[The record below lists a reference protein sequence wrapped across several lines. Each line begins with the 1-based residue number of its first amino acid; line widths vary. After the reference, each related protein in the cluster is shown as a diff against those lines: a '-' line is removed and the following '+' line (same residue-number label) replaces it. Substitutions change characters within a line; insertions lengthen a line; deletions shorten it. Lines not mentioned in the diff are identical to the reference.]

1 MDESREIEG
10 FSALVSLAGHPELF
24 DSAYELA
31 VLRDDAVRAGVE
43 MGEFLLGYCL
53 AGKLGSQSPPGRLLS
68 SLLVYDKVR
77 EMAAL
82 YRANPS
88 DDSWMP
94 DLNHRESYR
103 ASMAKAV
110 DIIDDLYAEA
120 LNEVQAYEISNGIR
134 GK

>member
-1 MDESREIEG
+1 MDESREIER

-31 VLRDDAVRAGVE
+31 VLRDDAVQAGVE
-43 MGEFLLGYCL
+43 MGEFLLGYRL
-53 AGKLGSQSPPGRLLS
+53 AGELGSQSPPGRLLS
-68 SLLVYDKVR
+68 CLSVYEKVR

-94 DLNHRESYR
+94 DLYHRESYR
-103 ASMAKAV
+103 SSMAKAV

-120 LNEVQAYEISNGIR
+120 LNEVRLYELSNGIK
-134 GK
+134 GE